1 MTFAALRSLYAL
13 IGDALDDIERVYQD
27 ASFDAPPATPATP
40 YDVLASPTTPYRRH
54 RTLSSLEEDETGP
67 IHFPMGRPPKTP
79 RRGHRGAGSS
89 TDFQLLDFPALD
101 NPYYPTE
108 GHAQEEDA
116 AESLASH
123 PDVIAAT
130 NRIVAACGQIG
141 ATVHRPFLTLCDAAM
156 GVRIFPFPSDDS
168 LNPFSV
174 SSPGMFAIPR
184 GVTYRRDSPDCW
196 SGWDACSRLGS
207 TARR

>member
-1 MTFAALRSLYAL
+1 MTFAALRSLHAL

-54 RTLSSLEEDETGP
+54 RTRSSLEEDETGP
-67 IHFPMGRPPKTP
+67 IHFPIGRPPKTP
-79 RRGHRGAGSS
+79 RWGHRGAGSS

-108 GHAQEEDA
+108 GHAHEEDS

-156 GVRIFPFPSDDS
+156 GVSVSPFPLNDS
-168 LNPFSV
+168 LNLFPV
-174 SSPGMFAIPR
+174 SSPGMFAIP
-184 GVTYRRDSPDCW
+184 
-196 SGWDACSRLGS
+196 
-207 TARR
+207 